1 MGIATVGAL
10 AALASPPAF
19 EFLSAFE
26 FVSAFWIATVAGSVG
41 ADFSGAPFGA
51 ALFFELSSFESGTG
65 NPSVLCGN
73 DHVRVTTGMYRA

>member
-10 AALASPPAF
+10 AALASPSAF
-19 EFLSAFE
+19 EALSAFE
-26 FVSAFWIATVAGSVG
+26 FLSAFWIATVAGSVG

-65 NPSVLCGN
+65 NPSVLCSN
-73 DHVRVTTGMYRA
+73 DHVRVTTGM

>member
-1 MGIATVGAL
+1 LGIATVGAL

-19 EFLSAFE
+19 EFL
-26 FVSAFWIATVAGSVG
+26 SAFWIATVAGSVG